1 MFHPTFRQLKYLV
14 SVSKNLHFGKAAKEC
29 FVSQSTLSSGIQEL
43 EKLLNIKLIERTK
56 RTVFLTPLGKEIAK
70 KAEYINIEVND
81 LLDLA
86 KSAQDSMYGETRLG
100 VIPTIAPYLL
110 PELMPKIRKKYKF
123 LDIKLV
129 EDQTANILN
138 MLYSG
143 SLDLILIA
151 KPYKTENLNVELI
164 KKDFFHVALPG
175 NSPLLKKAKKK
186 SLNNNDISASNML
199 LLDEGHC
206 LRDHALKAC
215 NKEAKQKID
224 AFKATSLLTL
234 VQMVASNAGITLLPD
249 LVINSDFF
257 KKTKIKILDY
267 EDNKNFREISLC
279 WRVSS
284 PRAKDFIE
292 FSNFLRSN
300 V

>member
-14 SVSKNLHFGKAAKEC
+14 SISKNLHFGKAAKEC

-43 EKLLNIKLIERTK
+43 ERLLNVKLIERTK
-56 RTVFLTPLGKEIAK
+56 RTVFLTPLGKEISK
-70 KAEYINIEVND
+70 KAESINIEMND
-81 LLDLA
+81 VLDLV
-86 KSAQDSMYGETRLG
+86 KSAQEKMFGETRLG

-110 PELMPKIRKKYKF
+110 PKLMPKIRKHYPG
-123 LDIKLV
+123 LDLKLV

-164 KKDFFHVALPG
+164 KKDFFHVALPF
-175 NSPLLKKAKKK
+175 NSNLLKIKKK
-186 SLNNNDISASNML
+186 SLNNSDISQTNML

-206 LRDHALKAC
+206 LRDHALQAC
-215 NKEAKQKID
+215 SKETKQKID

-234 VQMVASNAGITLLPD
+234 VQMVANNTGITLLPD
-249 LVINSDFF
+249 LVINSELL
-257 KKTKIKILDY
+257 KNSKIKILDY
-267 EDNKNFREISLC
+267 ENNKNFREIALC
-279 WRVSS
+279 WRLSS
-284 PRAKDFIE
+284 PRNKD
-292 FSNFLRSN
+292 FSNFASFLRKSI
-300 V
+300 

>member
-14 SVSKNLHFGKAAKEC
+14 SISKNLHFGKAAKEC

-43 EKLLNIKLIERTK
+43 ERLLNVKLIERTK
-56 RTVFLTPLGKEIAK
+56 RTVFLTPLGKEISK
-70 KAEYINIEVND
+70 KAESINIEMND
-81 LLDLA
+81 VLDLV
-86 KSAQDSMYGETRLG
+86 KSAQEKMFGETRLG

-110 PELMPKIRKKYKF
+110 PKLMPKIRKHYPG
-123 LDIKLV
+123 LNLKLV

-164 KKDFFHVALPG
+164 KKDFFHVALPF
-175 NSPLLKKAKKK
+175 NSNLLKIKKK
-186 SLNNNDISASNML
+186 SLNNSDISQTNML

-206 LRDHALKAC
+206 LRDHALQAC
-215 NKEAKQKID
+215 SKETKQKID

-234 VQMVASNAGITLLPD
+234 VQMVANNTGITLLPD
-249 LVINSDFF
+249 LVINSELL
-257 KKTKIKILDY
+257 KNSKIKILDY
-267 EDNKNFREISLC
+267 ENNKNFREIALC
-279 WRVSS
+279 WRLSS
-284 PRAKDFIE
+284 PRNKD
-292 FSNFLRSN
+292 FSNFASFLRKSI
-300 V
+300 

>member
-14 SVSKNLHFGKAAKEC
+14 SISKNLHFGKAAKEC

-43 EKLLNIKLIERTK
+43 ERLLNVKLLERTK
-56 RTVFLTPLGKEIAK
+56 RTVFLTPLGKEISK
-70 KAEYINIEVND
+70 KAESINIEMND
-81 LLDLA
+81 VLDLV
-86 KSAQDSMYGETRLG
+86 KSAQEKMFGETRLG

-110 PELMPKIRKKYKF
+110 PKLMPKIRKHYPG
-123 LDIKLV
+123 LNLKLV

-164 KKDFFHVALPG
+164 KKDFFHVALPF
-175 NSPLLKKAKKK
+175 NSNLSKIKKK
-186 SLNNNDISASNML
+186 SLNNSDISQTNML

-206 LRDHALKAC
+206 LRDHALQAC
-215 NKEAKQKID
+215 SKETKQKID

-234 VQMVASNAGITLLPD
+234 VQMVANNTGITLLPD
-249 LVINSDFF
+249 LVINSELL
-257 KKTKIKILDY
+257 KNSKIKILDY
-267 EDNKNFREISLC
+267 ENNKNFREIALC
-279 WRVSS
+279 WRLSS
-284 PRAKDFIE
+284 PRNND
-292 FSNFLRSN
+292 FSNFASFLRKSI
-300 V
+300 